1 MIYEQEGGERMSKSK
16 EPYTPDNWDLPI
28 FSHGEKIKSRAVV
41 VGLTKGEA
49 YAIADHID
57 RTLIQEIRNDTDI
70 DSMEWLRNIIHGY
83 EKLCAASGFVGLTE
97 SEVE

>member
-1 MIYEQEGGERMSKSK
+1 MSKSK

-28 FSHGEKIKSRAVV
+28 FNHGEQIESRAVV
-41 VGLTKGEA
+41 VGLTKDEA
-49 YAIADHID
+49 YAIAEHID
-57 RTLIQEIRNDTDI
+57 HTLIQEIRNDTDI
-70 DSMEWLRNIIHGY
+70 DSLGWLKNIIHGY